1 MGTPTTNKLKEK
13 HDSPKVQ
20 QFKKDV
26 LDFFEKGNVRPEI
39 CYKICIDLSAKMDMP
54 FYHEK
59 RIGKKSKI
67 SCEECAQE
75 YIKYLIQYNNYSFS
89 EKLINEYLF
98 QQQNQTFRKIHRRP
112 PKQKAR
118 AKAFKLSGKEIVWEH
133 PIPSNYS
140 KKMFLSFVKSKDYEK
155 ACDFIIFLSK
165 IPQIALLKETE
176 NKKVNSLFNDSM
188 PENWNWEKDDPFIRY
203 VLADID
209 PKIYRD

>member
-13 HDSPKVQ
+13 RISPKVQ

-26 LDFFEKGNVRPEI
+26 SEFFEKANVRPEI

-89 EKLINEYLF
+89 EKFIKEYMF
-98 QQQNQTFRKIHRRP
+98 QQQNQTFRKLHRRP
-112 PKQKAR
+112 PKQVAR
-118 AKAFKLSGKEIVWEH
+118 ARTFISSGEKYIWEH
-133 PIPSNYS
+133 PVPSNYS
-140 KKMFLSFVKSKDYEK
+140 KKMLLSFVKSKEYEK

-165 IPQIALLKETE
+165 IPQIALSKEDDL
-176 NKKVNSLFNDSM
+176 KVNNVYKDSM
-188 PENWNWEKDDPFIRY
+188 PENWEWKKDDPFIRY
-203 VLADID
+203 VLAGID
-209 PKIYRD
+209 PKIYID